1 MVNEAADLEVAGRL
15 SEKFS
20 ELAARPLV
28 DRLLAVRQLAEQVR
42 ELHARGWTHRDI
54 SPETVR
60 LNDQMR
66 LLLGALP
73 ARRRLGGEDSDPE
86 ICPPD
91 LSGRQAMELPDDL
104 AVAARLLENNH
115 FAISPQR
122 IDLYQ
127 LGVLLCRLLTGH
139 SIREYMISPTVK
151 NLVPAAA
158 QRCLVRAIGF
168 DAEDPYKDCDALI
181 AGLDEAVRSASGDTA
196 AALVDTWSSVAG
208 RQSAE
213 KPALSAEDTGR
224 GPQAGP
230 PRGLAEAGELPFR
243 ELGGFQVLAQIGSGG
258 MGDVYKGYDQ
268 SLARVVALKVL
279 PPELARDREFVKRF
293 QSEAAAVARLS
304 HPNLVGVYCTGED
317 AGRYFFAMQ
326 YVEGESLAR
335 HLDRQ
340 PQPPLDQSLDI
351 IAQCLAGLEAAH
363 AEGLIHRDIKPGN
376 ILIERD
382 TGRAVL
388 IDFGLVRQMHGGVPL
403 TAPGT
408 VMGTADSIAPEQAQG
423 KAVDGRADLYA
434 IGVLMYRLLAGRLPF
449 SGETPMAVIYQHAHE
464 AAPSLSAL
472 RRPCPSL
479 CAHRPAAVEQGP
491 GRALPDG
498 RRGPGRPAGVSPRG
512 VGSRGRRGPIQSRRT
527 DLISA
532 SCRPSPPLAMG
543 CRRIGGRGSGSCGD
557 HRIRRAVR

>member
-158 QRCLVRAIGF
+158 QWCLARAIGF

-196 AALVDTWSSVAG
+196 AATVEHVVFRGRSPISRETGALVAG
-208 RQSAE
+208 YGPR
-213 KPALSAEDTGR
+213 PAGKCLLSDCRGR
-224 GPQAGP
+224 GM
-230 PRGLAEAGELPFR
+230 PFR
-243 ELGGFQVLAQIGSGG
+243 ELGGFQVLARIGSGG

-279 PPELARDREFVKRF
+279 PPRW
-293 QSEAAAVARLS
+293 
-304 HPNLVGVYCTGED
+304 
-317 AGRYFFAMQ
+317 
-326 YVEGESLAR
+326 
-335 HLDRQ
+335 
-340 PQPPLDQSLDI
+340 
-351 IAQCLAGLEAAH
+351 
-363 AEGLIHRDIKPGN
+363 
-376 ILIERD
+376 
-382 TGRAVL
+382 
-388 IDFGLVRQMHGGVPL
+388 
-403 TAPGT
+403 
-408 VMGTADSIAPEQAQG
+408 
-423 KAVDGRADLYA
+423 
-434 IGVLMYRLLAGRLPF
+434 
-449 SGETPMAVIYQHAHE
+449 
-464 AAPSLSAL
+464 
-472 RRPCPSL
+472 
-479 CAHRPAAVEQGP
+479 
-491 GRALPDG
+491 
-498 RRGPGRPAGVSPRG
+498 RG
-512 VGSRGRRGPIQSRRT
+512 
-527 DLISA
+527 
-532 SCRPSPPLAMG
+532 
-543 CRRIGGRGSGSCGD
+543 
-557 HRIRRAVR
+557 